1 MKLQTAENNFEKLL
15 GWTVFKNPNL
25 GFLVI
30 ISIRFNLQ
38 FCPSV
43 ASVVSIM
50 LFLPSFKVLSG
61 YFYVSLNLTGIV

>member
-1 MKLQTAENNFEKLL
+1 MTKSERFETNKYEVANSREQHFEKLL
-15 GWTVFKNPNL
+15 GSTVFKNPNL

-43 ASVVSIM
+43 ASVVSA
-50 LFLPSFKVLSG
+50 VL
-61 YFYVSLNLTGIV
+61 I